1 MSTNNLIQFPEN
13 FHWGTATAA
22 YQIEGA
28 PREGGKGES
37 IWDRFSHIP
46 GKIHNN
52 ENADMACDHYH
63 RWQDDVKLMAEMGIN
78 SYRFSLA
85 WTRILPQGYG
95 ALNDSGLSFYDK
107 LIDELLANNIKPFVT
122 LYHWDLPQALQDR
135 GGWANRDTAYYFRD
149 YAGEVSLRYGDRV
162 KNWITHNEP
171 AVTTFIGHHQGV
183 FAPGIADLK
192 TALQTAHHLML
203 SHGLAIPVLQEN
215 GGGKAGITLDLAP
228 AHPASDSDADQQAA
242 KREFD
247 QYCNWFLLPLFKGAY
262 PEEMAASYEAA
273 GLMPEMQP
281 EDMAHISVKTD
292 FLGINYY
299 RREITRHL
307 KGANF
312 WDFEIIPSPNGE
324 FSEMGW
330 EVYPAGFYEILQH
343 VHETYQPPEIY
354 ITESGIALPDKIDT
368 DGKVHDPRRISYLH
382 QHFQQAK
389 KVIDAGIPL
398 KGYFVWSLLDNFEWA
413 SGFSKRFGLFYMNY
427 ATQERMWKDSARWY
441 QQVVRQ
447 NGIEILE

>member
-1 MSTNNLIQFPEN
+1 MPNKNLIQFPED
-13 FHWGTATAA
+13 FHWGMATAA

-28 PREGGKGES
+28 PEEGGKGES
-37 IWDRFSHIP
+37 IWDRFSHTP

-52 ENADMACDHYH
+52 ENADIACDHYH
-63 RWQDDVKLMAEMGIN
+63 RWRDDVKLMAQIGIN

-85 WTRILPQGYG
+85 WTRILPRGHG
-95 ALNDSGLSFYDK
+95 ALNESGLSFYDR
-107 LIDELLANNIKPFVT
+107 LIDELLANDIQPFVT

-135 GGWANRDTAYYFRD
+135 GGWANRDTAFYFRD

-171 AVTTFIGHHQGV
+171 AVTTFIGHHQGL
-183 FAPGIADLK
+183 FAPGISDLK
-192 TALQTAHHLML
+192 TALQAAHHLLL

-215 GGGKAGITLDLAP
+215 CGGRAGITLDLAP
-228 AHPASDSDADQQAA
+228 AHPATDSDADRLAA
-242 KREFD
+242 QREFD
-247 QYCNWFLLPLFKGAY
+247 HYCNWFLLPLFEGRY
-262 PEEMAASYEAA
+262 PHEMAASYEGAD
-273 GLMPEMQP
+273 LMPKMQP
-281 EDMAHISVKTD
+281 EDMAQISVKTD

-299 RREITRHL
+299 RREITRHA

-312 WDFEIIPSPNGE
+312 WNFEIIPAPNGE

-330 EVYPAGFYEILQH
+330 EVYPAGLYEILQY
-343 VHETYQPPEIY
+343 VHKTHQPPEIY

-389 KVIDAGIPL
+389 KCIDAGIPL

-413 SGFSKRFGLFYMNY
+413 SGFSKRFGLFYMDY
-427 ATQERMWKDSARWY
+427 ATQERIWKDSARWF
-441 QQVVRQ
+441 QQVVQ
-447 NGIEILE
+447 QKGIEAS